1 MKKTIRM
8 IGAIVALAL
17 FLAGAAFVGGRLLN
31 GQGLAS
37 SSSSNESG
45 PSLSGPNGPISFDY
59 QPAEELPQ
67 TPADVN
73 GLFDHRQD
81 NSLFIGT
88 GMAVVGVDAN
98 GKVDSNSDGPAVEV
112 IVTSQTTIYKDV
124 TLRQYS
130 GGPQSAGPQPGQK
143 IQQVL
148 EEGSLDD
155 IGQASHIT
163 VWGKKTGDRF
173 IADILV
179 YSPPEIGGKPPAGQ

>member
-17 FLAGAAFVGGRLLN
+17 LLAGAAFVGGRLLN

-73 GLFDHRQD
+73 GVLDHRQD
-81 NSLFIGT
+81 NSIFIGT

-130 GGPQSAGPQPGQK
+130 GGPQPGQK

-163 VWGKKTGDRF
+163 VWGRKTGDRF